1 MASRLIKLSCAVS
14 VGFAAFSAPGL
25 ATECANKDEI
35 VGLFTKWDAALQTG
49 NPETVADLY
58 AKDGVLLPTVSNKVR
73 TDHAAIVDYFHHF
86 LELKPKG
93 TLNEIHI
100 TCLGDDTAINQGI
113 YTFDVV
119 KGGGNRLR
127 CRLVTLTC
135 ITRKTVSGKS
145 SAIILRRCPSRSRL
159 SNFLVVVNGL
169 GHPASRARLLS
180 RRLGTTT
187 NLHERFPLQSAKI
200 VGRAS
205 DPVS

>member
-49 NPETVADLY
+49 NPEKVADLY

-73 TDHAAIVDYFHHF
+73 TDHAAIVDYFHNF

-93 TLNEIHI
+93 TLNEIHVI
-100 TCLGDDTAINQGI
+100 CLGDDTAINQGI

-119 KGGGNRLR
+119 KGGQPSKVQARYSYVYHKEDGEWK
-127 CRLVTLTC
+127 
-135 ITRKTVSGKS
+135 IVSHHS
-145 SAIILRRCPSRSRL
+145 SAMPEP
-159 SNFLVVVNGL
+159 V
-169 GHPASRARLLS
+169 A
-180 RRLGTTT
+180 
-187 NLHERFPLQSAKI
+187 AK
-200 VGRAS
+200 
-205 DPVS
+205 

>member
-14 VGFAAFSAPGL
+14 VGFAAFSAPSL

-49 NPETVADLY
+49 NPEKVADLY

-73 TDHAAIVDYFHHF
+73 TDHAAILDYFQHF

-93 TLNEIHI
+93 VLNEIHV

-113 YTFDVV
+113 SPSMLLRE
-119 KGGGNRLR
+119 GNRLR

-145 SAIILRRCPSRSRL
+145 SAIILRRCPSQSRL

-169 GHPASRARLLS
+169 GRPASRARLLS
-180 RRLGTTT
+180 RRLGATTS
-187 NLHERFPLQSAKI
+187 LHERFPLQSAKI

-205 DPVS
+205 DPAS

>member
-1 MASRLIKLSCAVS
+1 MARRLSLIKLSCAVS

-49 NPETVADLY
+49 DPEKVADLY

-73 TDHAAIVDYFHHF
+73 TDHAAIVDYFHQF

-93 TLNEIHI
+93 TLNEIHV

-119 KGGGNRLR
+119 KGGQPSKVQARYSYVYHKEDGEWK
-127 CRLVTLTC
+127 
-135 ITRKTVSGKS
+135 IVSHHS
-145 SAIILRRCPSRSRL
+145 SAMPEP
-159 SNFLVVVNGL
+159 V
-169 GHPASRARLLS
+169 A
-180 RRLGTTT
+180 
-187 NLHERFPLQSAKI
+187 AK
-200 VGRAS
+200 
-205 DPVS
+205 

>member
-1 MASRLIKLSCAVS
+1 MFIAGGFRTVKTCLVLPENSGGRRGRLGNDEGEHQMASRLIKLSCAVS

-49 NPETVADLY
+49 DPETVADLY

-93 TLNEIHI
+93 TLNEIHV

-119 KGGGNRLR
+119 KGGQPSKVQARYSYVYHKEDGEWK
-127 CRLVTLTC
+127 
-135 ITRKTVSGKS
+135 IVSHHS
-145 SAIILRRCPSRSRL
+145 SAMPEP
-159 SNFLVVVNGL
+159 V
-169 GHPASRARLLS
+169 A
-180 RRLGTTT
+180 
-187 NLHERFPLQSAKI
+187 AK
-200 VGRAS
+200 
-205 DPVS
+205 